1 MGADG
6 DRLRGGG
13 ASGRA
18 LAGDGDGRG
27 EIAGERLVHR
37 GSKTTPTWQPGT
49 STACV
54 VAGSA
59 SYRQSAMPS
68 PGTTTASCGRREGS
82 GAPSARTVAH
92 GHAKVMHSGNTE
104 RRRLGAG
111 TAYDWRRIV
120 ESRLIPAFGERPVP
134 AIDVEAVEGF
144 IASLKRGEAATA
156 PAPDTT
162 DRRRHPRVPKKLS
175 NRRVNIVVK
184 VLRQSLDRAVG
195 KGWLPDNP
203 ARKVDLLRED
213 KPEIDPFSLAE
224 AKTFISE
231 GLQDEEHRRY
241 FHVGF
246 FSGLRPGEQIG
257 LQWDDVDWE
266 RRMIRVR
273 RLSEPFRQRPD
284 EDDRVE
290 A

>member
-1 MGADG
+1 
-6 DRLRGGG
+6 
-13 ASGRA
+13 
-18 LAGDGDGRG
+18 
-27 EIAGERLVHR
+27 
-37 GSKTTPTWQPGT
+37 
-49 STACV
+49 
-54 VAGSA
+54 
-59 SYRQSAMPS
+59 
-68 PGTTTASCGRREGS
+68 
-82 GAPSARTVAH
+82 
-92 GHAKVMHSGNTE
+92 
-104 RRRLGAG
+104 
-111 TAYDWRRIV
+111 
-120 ESRLIPAFGERPVP
+120 
-134 AIDVEAVEGF
+134 
-144 IASLKRGEAATA
+144 
-156 PAPDTT
+156 
-162 DRRRHPRVPKKLS
+162 
-175 NRRVNIVVK
+175 VNIVVK